1 MLYRVSTSISND
13 NICGGT
19 LIESDLIEWI
29 LIPLGSGPLIQQSF
43 VQPKI
48 RAAFYGWKKLEG

>member
-1 MLYRVSTSISND
+1 VSLCPVSND
-13 NICGGT
+13 NICGVA

-48 RAAFYGWKKLEG
+48 RAAFVDEKS